1 MSTILEEI
9 RQMLLQ
15 AVDSEKII
23 SETATHFYE
32 SVEEKRRKQPA
43 LELKLEQ
50 YATLKEYLEEA
61 AENESLDM
69 QEIVEDLQEDIA
81 YTLEDVFDQA
91 EDDVKHEL
99 LKGKMAARVRQDI
112 KEKGIVFAEKNG
124 RKERLTEDD
133 VEEIYIE
140 AFEELD
146 TLHIRL
152 WDYIVSLAPSE
163 YYERGKQELEAYR
176 QANGLLMD
184 AKEFNEYY
192 EENFDKERLWALLA
206 QKIYESIH
214 YNRRYI
220 LEEPAEEEEETEA
233 YEDETEE
240 ESYEAS
246 QKDAVL
252 VGAGDLQAE
261 EFGFVYELMEEYTG
275 RRVLPSEN
283 EWNEEAYWLTY
294 GDDFAE
300 LLGLFMIAQLENTIR
315 YFAQER
321 TQEYDTFAK
330 LYHWNQEQRED
341 PEVILSSCDKISY
354 YLADFQEALWNEF
367 TESKLQPFYEQGR
380 SIAKGK

>member
-23 SETATHFYE
+23 RETATHFYE
-32 SVEEKRRKQPA
+32 SVEEKRKKQPELA
-43 LELKLEQ
+43 LKLEQ
-50 YATLKEYLEEA
+50 YATLKEYLEAA
-61 AENESLDM
+61 AESKSLEL
-69 QEIVEDLQEDIA
+69 QEILEDLQEDIA
-81 YTLEDVFDQA
+81 YTLEDMFDRA
-91 EDDVKHEL
+91 EDDVKHAL

-124 RKERLTEDD
+124 RREQLTEDD
-133 VEEIYIE
+133 VEEIYVE

-146 TLHIRL
+146 ALHLRL
-152 WDYIVSLAPSE
+152 WQYILSIAPSA
-163 YYERGKQELEAYR
+163 YYEQGRKELEAYR

-192 EENFDKERLWALLA
+192 EENFDKERLWALFA

-220 LEEPAEEEEETEA
+220 LEEPTEEEEEGI
-233 YEDETEE
+233 YEDESEE

-252 VGAGDLQAE
+252 IGAGDLQAE

-315 YFAQER
+315 YFAKER
-321 TQEYDTFAK
+321 PQEYDTFAK

-341 PEVILSSCDKISY
+341 PEVVLSSCDKISY
-354 YLADFQEALWNEF
+354 YLSDFQEALWNEF
-367 TESKLQPFYEQGR
+367 MESKLQPFYDQGK
-380 SIAKGK
+380 AMVKEK